1 MLLMLWLDM
10 LFVYILNIKLS
21 NMILEVNIFKIK
33 KIKYVYIVNRYFWF
47 LFINMYNIFIIIIG
61 IIEKEN
67 EMNR

>member
-1 MLLMLWLDM
+1 M